1 MNNNDDRRLAM
12 TGNSTIYICPLSQLD
27 TLIDEVQPSHVMTLL
42 SPDTMVDTPA
52 SFRHGRH
59 LQLSINDIAA
69 PREGL
74 IAPDVSHISQML
86 EFVDSWNHDA
96 PMIIHCWAGISRSTA
111 AAYIT
116 LCHLNRWDGHETA
129 AASLMRRQARHAQPN
144 RRLVALADQLMGRQG
159 RMISAVE
166 AMGPGEIE
174 FEGMTFTMSARMS
187 APGQGNTAAD
197 NAAKLIS
204 DE

>member
-1 MNNNDDRRLAM
+1 M
-12 TGNSTIYICPLSQLD
+12 TGKSTIYICPLSQLD
-27 TLIDEVQPSHVMTLL
+27 ALIKQVRPSHVMTLL

-52 SFRHGRH
+52 ALRDGMH
-59 LQLSINDIAA
+59 LKLAVNDIAA

-74 IAPDVSHISQML
+74 IAPDQSHIAQML
-86 EFVDSWNHDA
+86 DFVDSWNHEA

-111 AAYIT
+111 AAFIA

-129 AASLMRRQARHAQPN
+129 AARLMRQQARHAQPN

-166 AMGPGEIE
+166 SMGPGEIE
-174 FEGMTFTMSARMS
+174 FEGITFTMSARMA
-187 APGQGNTAAD
+187 APDQAGAAAD
-197 NAAKLIS
+197 DAVKLTP

>member
-1 MNNNDDRRLAM
+1 M

-27 TLIDEVQPSHVMTLL
+27 ALIAEVQPSHVMTLL

-52 SFRHGRH
+52 GLGDGLH
-59 LQLSINDIAA
+59 LKLAVNDIAA

-74 IAPDVSHISQML
+74 IAPDESHIAQML
-86 EFVDSWNHDA
+86 DFVDSWTHEA

-111 AAYIT
+111 AAFIA
-116 LCHLNRWDGHETA
+116 LCHLNRWEGHETA
-129 AASLMRRQARHAQPN
+129 AARLMRQQARHAQPN
-144 RRLVALADQLMGRQG
+144 RRLVTLADQLMGRQG

-166 AMGPGEIE
+166 SMGPGEIE
-174 FEGMTFTMSARMS
+174 FEGLTFTMAARMA
-187 APGQGNTAAD
+187 APDQANIIAD
-197 NAAKLIS
+197 DTTKRTC